1 MKVNEVEEIYDG
13 DLRGSQSATVPQPAS
28 IVFAASL

>member
-13 DLRGSQSATVPQPAS
+13 DLRGSQSATVPQPA
-28 IVFAASL
+28 VFAASL